1 MESAQPQIT
10 VIIRDVLGGVA
21 TYWANLLNELPSQTA
36 CVILVRDK
44 HDHYAPTEQL
54 FGCKTLQFEY
64 DGKLENKTSVY
75 RRLVN
80 LVPSATT
87 DIIANESIHLAA
99 TAHCCPAIR
108 IHFVLHGDSH
118 YYYQTAERFS
128 DFISLY
134 FCVGNQILHI
144 LKNKNIDAAKCCLL
158 PPCIP
163 VPNPPPALKKN
174 SHSNLKIAFIGRFT
188 FEKGFDCVKDSIA
201 QCAEKSLPCEWT
213 IISSNQK
220 HEIAPPRAKN
230 ITQIEQ
236 CSKATIDNVLRE
248 SDVFILP
255 SRVEGFAIVVAEA
268 MRMGVVPVLSD
279 LMVFK
284 AHPFLNDSNSFQYSP
299 DQVAL
304 FVEAI
309 SELDADR
316 NQLYLMQQRA
326 FRDSAKMLAPD
337 EIASL
342 FTARI
347 TLSKPHQTMPR
358 RELCSRLD
366 QSFLPNF
373 LVVAIRT
380 LKQRMKSF
388 NPAVG
393 NIEKATSL

>member
-21 TYWANLLNELPSQTA
+21 KYWANLLNELPSQTA

-44 HDHYAPTEQL
+44 HDYYAPTEQL

-80 LVPSATT
+80 LVPSDTT

-108 IHFVLHGDSH
+108 IHFVLHGDSD
-118 YYYQTAERFS
+118 YYYQAAERFS
-128 DFISLY
+128 DFISQY

-144 LKNKNIDAAKCCLL
+144 LKNKNFDAAKCCLL
-158 PPCIP
+158 PPCVS
-163 VPNPPPALKKN
+163 VPTPPPALKKN

-188 FEKGFDCVKDSIA
+188 FAKGFDCVKNLIA
-201 QCAEKSLPCEWT
+201 QCAERSLSCEWT

-230 ITQIEQ
+230 ITQVEQ
-236 CSKATIDNVLRE
+236 CSKETIDNVLRA
-248 SDVFILP
+248 SDILILP

-279 LMVFK
+279 LLVFK

-309 SELDADR
+309 SELDTDR
-316 NQLYLMQQRA
+316 NRLFSMQQQS
-326 FRDSAKMLAPD
+326 FRDSAKMLAPH

-347 TLSKPHQTMPR
+347 ALSKPHQAMPR

-373 LVVAIRT
+373 LVIAIRT
-380 LKQRMKSF
+380 LKQKIKSF
-388 NPAVG
+388 NFVAG
-393 NIEKATSL
+393 NV